1 MSERIYVAMDVHLNS
16 IVAVWKRLGGEE
28 RKLVVEPGQKG
39 FDLLTKAVGQG
50 VVWGAYEASSC
61 GWEVYDELG
70 KRGWKVSVLAP
81 THIAKSV
88 KGRKRK
94 TDLED
99 ARRILEVLMAHGELG
114 MKLPEVW
121 VPGRKVREDR
131 ELVRRRLSVAEKLAR
146 VKTEIRSLLRMQ
158 QVEAP
163 EDLKETWTL
172 KHRAW
177 LKGLCGEKGAVKGSV
192 RGALSSQVR
201 ELEFL
206 SEEVK
211 KLQDEVEELAQEEEY
226 HAPVERMTE
235 VQGVGTLTAMTVYL
249 ELGDPKRFRNRQQ
262 VGSYL
267 GLVPT
272 SYESGEANDRKGHI
286 SRMGPPRIRK
296 VLNQAVLARIRTDA
310 EFKGKYR
317 PLADRRGSKKAIV
330 AMMRKLGIDLW
341 RRATAG

>member
-1 MSERIYVAMDVHLNS
+1 VSERTYVAMDVHLNS
-16 IVAVWKRLGGEE
+16 IVAVWKRKGGKEG
-28 RKLVVEPGQKG
+28 KLVVEPDEKG
-39 FDLLTKAVGQG
+39 LESLVKAVGDG
-50 VVWGAYEASSC
+50 EVWGAYEASSC
-61 GWEVYDELG
+61 GWEVYDELT

-114 MKLPEVW
+114 ARLPAVW

-131 ELVRRRLSVAEKLAR
+131 ELVRRRLSVAEKLAE

-158 QVEAP
+158 QVKAP
-163 EDLKETWTL
+163 EGLKETWTL

-177 LKGLCGEKGAVKGSV
+177 LRGLCKEGSQEKGSV
-192 RGALSSQVR
+192 REALSSQVR

-206 SEEVK
+206 SEEVER
-211 KLQDEVEELAQEEEY
+211 LQEEVEGLAKEEEY
-226 HAPVERMTE
+226 RGPVGKMTE
-235 VQGVGTLTAMTVYL
+235 VTGVAELTAMTFYL
-249 ELGDPKRFRNRQQ
+249 ELGDPKRFKNRQQ

-272 SYESGEANDRKGHI
+272 SHESGEAEDRKGHI

-296 VLNQAVLARIRTDA
+296 VLNQAALARIRCDE
-310 EFKGKYR
+310 EFRGRYR
-317 PLADRRGSKKAIV
+317 PLAERRGTKKAIV
-330 AMMRKLGIDLW
+330 AMMRKLGIELW
-341 RRATAG
+341 RRACSA